1 MRAVASRTATSRIP
15 PKMPGMRRKT
25 IWDDEAKRLQE
36 IKTLIMATALK
47 DFGLRGLAASVHL
60 SLHLQ

>member
-1 MRAVASRTATSRIP
+1 
-15 PKMPGMRRKT
+15 MRRKT